1 MRTKMVF
8 LVIAPLCLIVTARAQ
23 APFGISS
30 VDFGSARLA
39 KISFKSSGKFVKPT
53 GVSYGGWSCGNGN
66 CVFFD
71 FPLTQSGYSY
81 TTVFSYED
89 WRIAAEC
96 SSGTGWELC
105 ALPDSAEEAWIELR
119 ENSKDL
125 TVLFPKKKAPKDLE
139 KSMHSRFMPIVYH
152 IISVHNVKTNETWP
166 KTLNDLMQ
174 K

>member
-1 MRTKMVF
+1 MRAKMAF
-8 LVIAPLCLIVTARAQ
+8 LVIAPLFPIVTVCAQ

-53 GVSYGGWSCGNGN
+53 GVSYSGWSCGNGN
-66 CVFFD
+66 CVFYG

-81 TTVFSYED
+81 TAVFSYGD
-89 WRIAAEC
+89 WRIAAQCE
-96 SSGTGWELC
+96 SGTGWELC
-105 ALPDSAEEAWIELR
+105 GLPDSADKAWIELR
-119 ENSKDL
+119 KNAKDL
-125 TVLFPKKKAPKDLE
+125 TVIFPKKKMPKDLE
-139 KSMHSRFMPIVYH
+139 KAMHARFMPIVYH